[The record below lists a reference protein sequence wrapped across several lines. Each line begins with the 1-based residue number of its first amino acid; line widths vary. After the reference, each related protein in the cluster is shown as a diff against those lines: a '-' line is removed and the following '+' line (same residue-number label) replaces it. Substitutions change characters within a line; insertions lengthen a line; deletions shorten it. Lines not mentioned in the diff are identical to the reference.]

1 MLPIEEKIL
10 DYLVKNEIYPYSV
23 VMCSEFN
30 KLLKLSFYIESDI
43 DDVLKMIDYKYLSN
57 KSGILIHRNGCTLLL
72 EGFGLE
78 KFLSCINQ

>member
-1 MLPIEEKIL
+1 MLQLEQKIW

-23 VMCSEFN
+23 VMCDKI

-43 DDVLKMIDYKYLSN
+43 DDVLKMMDYKYLSN
-57 KSGILIHRNGCTLLL
+57 KSGISILRNGCTLLL
-72 EGFGLE
+72 TDFGLE

>member
-1 MLPIEEKIL
+1 MLPIEEKIW

-23 VMCSEFN
+23 VMCDQI
-30 KLLKLSFYIESDI
+30 KILKLSFYLESDI

-57 KSGILIHRNGCTLLL
+57 KDGILIHRNGCTLLL
-72 EGFGLE
+72 TDFGLE

>member
-1 MLPIEEKIL
+1 MLPIEEKIW

-23 VMCSEFN
+23 VMYDKI
-30 KLLKLSFYIESDI
+30 KLLKLSFYLESDI

-57 KSGILIHRNGCTLLL
+57 KSGISIYRNGCTLLL